1 MRLHIIPRRSVMAK
15 RNPSVDDVKLMDE
28 KSENE
33 TPTADADL
41 GTLNPSVDDQSSEDL
56 GGLDESADI
65 TVDLGKLPPLAKFK
79 KFQKKGK

>member
-1 MRLHIIPRRSVMAK
+1 MAK